1 MIFTGGENTHDW
13 WGLPKIL
20 SNGLPGWTSRTEGD
34 RHHISAYIAVW
45 RNPCPDKKI
54 ECVIIESLTDKSQLM
69 IYAVSRLDGLA
80 LKAASDAQAG
90 FLRSRL
96 TEIKAEVY
104 SRYKELMPQNS
115 ARLAAEELLLKRE
128 RNLEKLESRIKNNTD
143 LIRAET
149 VI

>member
-1 MIFTGGENTHDW
+1 
-13 WGLPKIL
+13 
-20 SNGLPGWTSRTEGD
+20 
-34 RHHISAYIAVW
+34 
-45 RNPCPDKKI
+45 
-54 ECVIIESLTDKSQLM
+54 M